1 MRTLPTH
8 MLGHPHGVRP
18 ARSPSNSV
26 VALSSIPVLAYIH
39 FFLLQVQDR
48 FKSKKHKFSM
58 GKFRAIMEAYVD
70 HLVEE
75 GGDPVQVALVN
86 FVDAW
91 IEHQPDMEPSFK
103 TKAGKSLTLEVAD
116 YFAKLRKLIFDPPT
130 QA

>member
-1 MRTLPTH
+1 
-8 MLGHPHGVRP
+8 
-18 ARSPSNSV
+18 
-26 VALSSIPVLAYIH
+26 
-39 FFLLQVQDR
+39 
-48 FKSKKHKFSM
+48 M

-86 FVDAW
+86 FVDTW